1 MEATMLFAALLTT
14 ILSAATPAQSA
25 TEAAQSPDPPV
36 RVSLDHKSYQ
46 PGERAKV
53 SVYARDDGY
62 LLVLHMDPD
71 GRLRVLFPLDP
82 GDDNF
87 VRGNQDYDIR
97 GRGDRDDAFSIDAP
111 SGQGTVY
118 AALSRD
124 PFRFDQFVRGDH
136 WDYRVLGD
144 SALRRDPEAGL
155 TNLAQAMSD
164 GHHFDYDV
172 VTYEVVRTVAG
183 ATAPVYTPPQ
193 YYDNGWYGSWY
204 DPWYGGPYS
213 FYSPYAGYGSTFA
226 F

>member
-25 TEAAQSPDPPV
+25 TAAAQSPDPPV

-53 SVYARDDGY
+53 SVHARDDGY

-71 GRLRVLFPLDP
+71 GRLRVLFPLD
-82 GDDNF
+82 
-87 VRGNQDYDIR
+87 
-97 GRGDRDDAFSIDAP
+97 
-111 SGQGTVY
+111 
-118 AALSRD
+118 
-124 PFRFDQFVRGDH
+124 RGDH

-144 SALRRDPEAGL
+144 SALKRDPEAGL

-172 VTYEVVRTVAG
+172 VTYDVVRTIAG
-183 ATAPVYTPPQ
+183 ETAPVYAPSQ
-193 YYDNGWYGSWY
+193 YYGDWGYDSWT
-204 DPWYGGPYS
+204 DPRYW
-213 FYSPYAGYGSTFA
+213 SP
-226 F
+226 